1 MPPIT
6 PSSKNV
12 SAAPHVK
19 KNAEPGKPLSPQRQ
33 KSPSAGILTDAVYQL
48 QTPPPAPPPLP
59 PGAAPLAPASTFQAP
74 AQANTQ
80 QPHPAQQSTQAPADA
95 LSDADKREI
104 DRWLSDNDP
113 ASTGEI
119 VDKLRSLSKP
129 EQELS
134 KPRQRYLIA
143 RQQYLIDRAFN
154 LDKQASRN
162 LIPFSRVGDLVKRV
176 RHDAPTLQRV
186 VAERLMNCAI
196 NSQRRLEGDGSL
208 DDPHNQARACA
219 LHALDAMHGNRELG
233 QLVSSLEDGALF
245 GQALGN
251 GNRFYNGVMSE
262 ARNRVLAALNSVPHT
277 ETSAVVG
284 TLCSQTVP
292 TDISPRSAESIA
304 TALAREWRPD
314 SPENAAPEVKQ
325 QNEETRYNEKKRLKD
340 LMESRQ
346 GVQLLFGGSPDRNL
360 TTLLTI
366 QNSPLTIQNRPRIT
380 AQALAHDAGEWIKS
394 PVVAQAMADRLVP
407 SDAPDRGATVTRMA
421 GILAIDQGQQL
432 LFGQY
437 GFDDRIAAAART
449 EALQA
454 LLSDSSIT
462 AQTLTETDAWTNPQ
476 LVTDIAQHRAAQ
488 AGIRNDEPTQF
499 NGRNDFSNF
508 AGRAMGLLPPDEDNL
523 DGLLGVITGS
533 KSVYPQ
539 ENVQAIVDAVIKV
552 GGLKPRVTFWQAT
565 FSNHDTGPVQFAMF
579 RVETGVCKISSD
591 GSYISEAVYVD
602 HLGGVHKTIG
612 DGVAAPGT
620 KKEEPKGWLQNN
632 KLPEGGVV
640 VYPKNGHLNTDPSG
654 ALIFGHADTP
664 RHPVKNVVN
673 FAALVGGI
681 VAGGMVILGS
691 GGTGALLLGAGCSAW
706 GLNNV
711 REELAYRADHHQSN
725 SLRNADARALWL
737 GLAANATGVAAFA
750 YGALLGPLA
759 AQAGWLRKVSA
770 LTIGGVNWA
779 ATVTNGAAFI
789 NGGIDLVMNPPEHPL
804 MAILDL
810 AFQATVSVVGA
821 RHAGGLGEV
830 FNPVAN
836 VRRITE
842 AYRPHV
848 ERTSALPGNRV
859 QIENVNGRRVI
870 FASPTAPQELIDLH
884 VEIAR
889 MMALD
894 QGIIAMLARRVF
906 GGARPGRLAY
916 AVQWELIKLGKLTEL
931 LNARL
936 NEPNL
941 TPQQRDLFKRDI
953 GIVRAYGERVIRLL
967 ADHPNAGEIPVAS
980 PDTASASYLEALGDN
995 ARDVLKKLAG
1005 RAAAAE
1011 HVAAT
1016 KAIREYYE
1024 ALKTVSG
1031 PEAALD
1037 RVSLQMMI
1045 DAYELVP
1052 GHDAD
1057 LVAEVKK
1064 YLNDLVGKEN
1074 IADLFKPVAA
1084 SRGPSAAGSVAQG
1097 PADIDLDNFFPN
1109 PKAPNGPALLKH
1121 DRIARAV
1128 GRIITVGRKMVGKLL
1143 RRSPSYDG
1151 ADTYK
1156 KLYDKAP
1163 PELRKFLPA
1172 PGTFRV
1178 DDNTVAL
1185 AEFVGGLE
1193 RLIADIHAHPYGYD
1207 RRSPWNDLILGLK
1220 HGTDALIDLLKVT
1233 DENAIVAIEAIAQG
1247 CGSPG
1252 GYYADANPGPLKQVA
1267 ELDRRVAE
1275 IYLAVYGRGPAG
1287 QALAAKGHISMT
1299 GFDFSEKTGVLDR
1312 YRAATKAYYDAMA
1325 DPLNSND
1332 RRTIQKRF
1340 VQFDIAYDVMTAQRE
1355 LGVVSPQADARYQ
1368 AAAEALKEAI
1378 SKRTEEYPDL
1388 DKRSPLSVREVH
1400 ALEEKAAAAFLELRA
1415 YETEATAQSADPVT
1429 HTLNM
1434 WKRYPGVFSLFGE
1447 ITANKELVGQAL
1459 GAGKWD
1465 ISNPKFKRWLDF
1477 LATQNIKAPIV
1488 LHSDWGHAG
1497 LNEAGRPAAVQMAYE
1512 NIPEIVRV
1520 FGEAK
1525 YRDLNVIFAHTGI
1538 GRYVRP
1544 NARLVEVSAIDRST
1558 GQRVTRHVPEPIAML
1573 YQVAEKVP
1581 NAKFDISWND
1591 VTQAY
1596 ADSPELK
1603 KALVDFIV
1611 DNQDRVLFGSDTV
1624 KPVNTGHYNQALY
1637 TAAPIFA
1644 EIARQDPEALW
1655 KLLRGN
1661 SEKLLNEGAA
1671 SVADWTHKNLSDPK
1685 ALAAMDERNKILGDH
1700 RARMLRGARADF
1712 DKWVAEFKKLGSPSP
1727 SSNPGFFPAFFM
1739 SHPDAHDHDPP
1750 LEGANPAYGPVGR
1763 GTPGGYVNE
1772 PPDAN
1777 PIAAQA
1783 VRNNK
1788 IATAGITAA
1797 GVGAG
1802 AAAMD
1807 HIGDHADALAF
1818 LGRGAAIAVRALYT
1832 ENLRL
1837 SWELIFEE
1845 GHVTRDNLN
1854 TFVSGIFDAAGPLQ
1868 ITDEQKLLIAGA
1880 TEQFLANYEALAA
1893 QPVESYR
1900 SIDGTIEGKKAQRF
1914 NAIMAKVA
1922 EYQVSVDRILG
1933 MQASSINPL
1942 DARTPLGKMYRAIVL
1957 GTYLVN
1963 DVAAVEW
1970 LAHGKLNLSTPE
1982 GKAEAA
1988 YHILFFLGNAG
1999 MTGVNAKELSNGL
2012 TGRLDT
2018 TTPFFKDVLRKYS
2031 NWALTLGGTAWT
2043 ANDAMIAYNNA
2054 LAGGMT
2060 GQAGVD
2066 SVKVMLDL
2074 AFTYGVYRISGF
2086 EAAKVGGA
2094 PTPHVRN
2101 LAWATAVTGGALVL
2115 REIIREIEDQK
2126 KKKSDKPAN
2135 GAPAATPAT
2144 PPPPAMPHAAP
2155 AATMP

>member
-1 MPPIT
+1 
-6 PSSKNV
+6 
-12 SAAPHVK
+12 
-19 KNAEPGKPLSPQRQ
+19 
-33 KSPSAGILTDAVYQL
+33 
-48 QTPPPAPPPLP
+48 
-59 PGAAPLAPASTFQAP
+59 
-74 AQANTQ
+74 
-80 QPHPAQQSTQAPADA
+80 
-95 LSDADKREI
+95 
-104 DRWLSDNDP
+104 
-113 ASTGEI
+113 
-119 VDKLRSLSKP
+119 
-129 EQELS
+129 
-134 KPRQRYLIA
+134 
-143 RQQYLIDRAFN
+143 
-154 LDKQASRN
+154 
-162 LIPFSRVGDLVKRV
+162 
-176 RHDAPTLQRV
+176 
-186 VAERLMNCAI
+186 
-196 NSQRRLEGDGSL
+196 
-208 DDPHNQARACA
+208 
-219 LHALDAMHGNRELG
+219 
-233 QLVSSLEDGALF
+233 
-245 GQALGN
+245 
-251 GNRFYNGVMSE
+251 
-262 ARNRVLAALNSVPHT
+262 
-277 ETSAVVG
+277 
-284 TLCSQTVP
+284 
-292 TDISPRSAESIA
+292 
-304 TALAREWRPD
+304 
-314 SPENAAPEVKQ
+314 
-325 QNEETRYNEKKRLKD
+325 
-340 LMESRQ
+340 
-346 GVQLLFGGSPDRNL
+346 
-360 TTLLTI
+360 
-366 QNSPLTIQNRPRIT
+366 
-380 AQALAHDAGEWIKS
+380 
-394 PVVAQAMADRLVP
+394 
-407 SDAPDRGATVTRMA
+407 
-421 GILAIDQGQQL
+421 
-432 LFGQY
+432 
-437 GFDDRIAAAART
+437 
-449 EALQA
+449 
-454 LLSDSSIT
+454 
-462 AQTLTETDAWTNPQ
+462 
-476 LVTDIAQHRAAQ
+476 
-488 AGIRNDEPTQF
+488 
-499 NGRNDFSNF
+499 
-508 AGRAMGLLPPDEDNL
+508 
-523 DGLLGVITGS
+523 
-533 KSVYPQ
+533 
-539 ENVQAIVDAVIKV
+539 
-552 GGLKPRVTFWQAT
+552 
-565 FSNHDTGPVQFAMF
+565 
-579 RVETGVCKISSD
+579 
-591 GSYISEAVYVD
+591 
-602 HLGGVHKTIG
+602 
-612 DGVAAPGT
+612 
-620 KKEEPKGWLQNN
+620 
-632 KLPEGGVV
+632 VV

-654 ALIFGHADTP
+654 ALIFAHADTP

-681 VAGGMVILGS
+681 VAGGMVILGT

-737 GLAANATGVAAFA
+737 GLAANATGVAALA
-750 YGALLGPLA
+750 YRALLGPLA
-759 AQAGWLRKVSA
+759 AQAGRLGKVSA
-770 LTIGGVNWA
+770 STLGGVNWT

-804 MAILDL
+804 MAILDS

-848 ERTSALPGNRV
+848 ERTSFLPGNRV
-859 QIENVNGRRVI
+859 QIENVNGRRII

-906 GGARPGRLAY
+906 GGAKPGRLAY

-936 NEPNL
+936 NEPNP
-941 TPQQRDLFKRDI
+941 TPQQRDLFERDI

-995 ARDVLKKLAG
+995 ARDMLKKLAG

-1011 HVAAT
+1011 HMAAT

-1037 RVSLQMMI
+1037 RVRLQMMI

-1084 SRGPSAAGSVAQG
+1084 SRGPSAAGSVAQV

-1207 RRSPWNDLILGLK
+1207 QRSPWNDWVLGIRP
-1220 HGTDALIDLLKVT
+1220 GTDALVGLLKATGANATVT
-1233 DENAIVAIEAIAQG
+1233 IQAIAQA

-1252 GYYADANPGPLKQVA
+1252 GYYADAKAGPLSMEQAA
-1267 ELDRRVAE
+1267 EVDRRVAE
-1275 IYLAVYGRGPAG
+1275 VYLAVFGQGPAG
-1287 QALAAKGHISMT
+1287 QALAAKGYVSMT
-1299 GFDFSEKTGVLDR
+1299 GFDFSEKTGHLER
-1312 YRAATKAYYDAMA
+1312 YRAATKEYHDALAELANPDDRKKMA
-1325 DPLNSND
+1325 D
-1332 RRTIQKRF
+1332 TIHACLEE
-1340 VQFDIAYDVMTAQRE
+1340 VDLAFDERARQRQ
-1355 LGVVSPQADARYQ
+1355 LGVISPEAYERYRKAGEALGE
-1368 AAAEALKEAI
+1368 AAA
-1378 SKRTEEYPDL
+1378 KRKREYPDL
-1388 DKRSPLSVREVH
+1388 DIRAPMSTRRARMLQD
-1400 ALEEKAAAAFLELRA
+1400 KAAKAFLELRA
-1415 YETEATAQSADPVT
+1415 YEAEASSQSADPVA
-1429 HTLNM
+1429 HTVNM
-1434 WKRYPGVFSLFGE
+1434 WRSYPGAYSEFGE
-1447 ITANKELVGQAL
+1447 IPEDKELVGQAL
-1459 GAGKWD
+1459 GAAKWD
-1465 ISNPKFKRWLDF
+1465 VSNPKFKRWLDF
-1477 LATQNIKAPIV
+1477 LATHNIRAPIV

-1512 NIPEIVRV
+1512 NLPEIVQV

-1558 GQRVTRHVPEPIAML
+1558 GQRVTRHVPEHIAML

-1603 KALVDFIV
+1603 MALVDFIV

-1661 SEKLLNEGAA
+1661 SEKLLNDGAA

-1685 ALAAMDERNKILGDH
+1685 ALAAMDERNKILADH
-1700 RARMLRGARADF
+1700 RARMLRAP
-1712 DKWVAEFKKLGSPSP
+1712 EPISTPGSPSSRRKAVPLHPAIRVSFRP
-1727 SSNPGFFPAFFM
+1727 SSCLIRMRTIMILRWKEPIPPTVRLAEALPA
-1739 SHPDAHDHDPP
+1739 AI
-1750 LEGANPAYGPVGR
+1750 
-1763 GTPGGYVNE
+1763 NE

-1788 IATAGITAA
+1788 IATAGITAGA
-1797 GVGAG
+1797 AGAG
-1802 AAAMD
+1802 AATMG

-1818 LGRGAAIAVRALYT
+1818 MGRGAAIAVRALYT

-1845 GHVTRDNLN
+1845 GHVTRDNLD

-1868 ITDEQKLLIAGA
+1868 ITDEQKLLIAAA
-1880 TEQFLANYEALAA
+1880 TEQFFANYEALAA

-1900 SIDGTIEGKKAQRF
+1900 SIDRTIEGKKAQRF
-1914 NAIMAKVA
+1914 NAIMAKVG
-1922 EYQVSVDRILG
+1922 EYQIAVDRILG

-1942 DARTPLGKMYRAIVL
+1942 DARTPLGKMYSAIVL

-1999 MTGVNAKELSNGL
+1999 MTGVNARELSNGL
-2012 TGRLDT
+2012 TGRLDA

-2086 EAAKVGGA
+2086 EAAKAGGA